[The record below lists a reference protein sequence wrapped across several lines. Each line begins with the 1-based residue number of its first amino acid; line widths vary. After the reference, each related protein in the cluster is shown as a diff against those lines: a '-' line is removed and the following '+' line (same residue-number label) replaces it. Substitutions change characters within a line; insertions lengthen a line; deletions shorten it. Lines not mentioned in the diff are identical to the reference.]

1 MKSLHGKSVYWSVFG
16 KRYFVSCALLAL
28 IVSSCGGN
36 TDEFVSS
43 QQSFLI
49 GDSLPGLSA
58 QQALDFAA
66 GRVAFL
72 EEEGLA
78 DGLGPV
84 FNEKSCANCH
94 SVGAVGGA
102 GAQFERRA
110 GKTVSGK
117 FDSLGS
123 EGGQLFD
130 LFSVN
135 SLGPTDRAQIPG
147 CTLPA
152 SGEPIPGDATVSTL
166 RRTTALFG
174 LGFVDATPDG
184 TFDAIRAMQ
193 PSSIKGHVN
202 RVLNIAT
209 HMQAVGKFG
218 WKAQVPTLHQFSGD
232 AYLNEMG
239 ITNPEFPNEQAPLG
253 NAALAPPCDLVSG
266 LEDDGE
272 DVELFTAFM
281 LGLAPVPPLAAT
293 PQSQAGDALFTQIG
307 CDGCHVRT
315 ITAGSS
321 PIAAIDHQAYH
332 PFSDFLLHDMGTLG
346 DGIGDTGKAQ
356 AAEMRTAPL
365 WGVRFVAAQGVL
377 LHDGS
382 ASTFAAAILRHDG
395 QGAAARNAFAAL
407 SPADQNKVIAF
418 LGTL

>member
-94 SVGAVGGA
+94 SVGAVGGE

-152 SGEPIPGDATVSTL
+152 SGEPIPGDDRNHVVDDDFDV
-166 RRTTALFG
+166 RRARRCRR
-174 LGFVDATPDG
+174 P
-184 TFDAIRAMQ
+184 
-193 PSSIKGHVN
+193 
-202 RVLNIAT
+202 VLDRN
-209 HMQAVGKFG
+209 
-218 WKAQVPTLHQFSGD
+218 L
-232 AYLNEMG
+232 
-239 ITNPEFPNEQAPLG
+239 
-253 NAALAPPCDLVSG
+253 
-266 LEDDGE
+266 
-272 DVELFTAFM
+272 
-281 LGLAPVPPLAAT
+281 
-293 PQSQAGDALFTQIG
+293 
-307 CDGCHVRT
+307 VRT
-315 ITAGSS
+315 EERGDDSDRELS
-321 PIAAIDHQAYH
+321 PQPIDH
-332 PFSDFLLHDMGTLG
+332 
-346 DGIGDTGKAQ
+346 AQ
-356 AAEMRTAPL
+356 RL
-365 WGVRFVAAQGVL
+365 QL
-377 LHDGS
+377 
-382 ASTFAAAILRHDG
+382 
-395 QGAAARNAFAAL
+395 
-407 SPADQNKVIAF
+407 VIE
-418 LGTL
+418 